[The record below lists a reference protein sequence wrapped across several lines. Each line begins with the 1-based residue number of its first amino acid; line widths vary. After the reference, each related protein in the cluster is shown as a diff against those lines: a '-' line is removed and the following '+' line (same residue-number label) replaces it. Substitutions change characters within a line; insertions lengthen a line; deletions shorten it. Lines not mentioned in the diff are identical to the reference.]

1 MAESAGTAVPSRQV
15 SIIVDDGRFGP
26 GAVPTTDP
34 AAAAAGNAAA
44 DATDGAE
51 VLVLARVVLDPVAI
65 AGEAL
70 AASPTAA
77 EQPLSAGVPDFLG
90 GACVAKGQQKSMQ
103 RLLHCMCGCYE
114 ILCGLNVYYIN
125 IVCGLC
131 EDCVCVFCGF
141 VFGLYVECMLCVWF
155 VNCI

>member
-26 GAVPTTDP
+26 ATDWGD
-34 AAAAAGNAAA
+34 AAAA

-51 VLVLARVVLDPVAI
+51 VLVLARVVFDPIAI

-77 EQPLSAGVPDFLG
+77 EEPLSAGAPDFFG
-90 GACVAKGQQKSMQ
+90 GG
-103 RLLHCMCGCYE
+103 
-114 ILCGLNVYYIN
+114 
-125 IVCGLC
+125 
-131 EDCVCVFCGF
+131 
-141 VFGLYVECMLCVWF
+141 
-155 VNCI
+155 

>member
-26 GAVPTTDP
+26 GTDWGD
-34 AAAAAGNAAA
+34 AAAA

-51 VLVLARVVLDPVAI
+51 VLVLARVVFDPIAI

-77 EQPLSAGVPDFLG
+77 EEPLSAGAPDFFG
-90 GACVAKGQQKSMQ
+90 GG
-103 RLLHCMCGCYE
+103 
-114 ILCGLNVYYIN
+114 
-125 IVCGLC
+125 
-131 EDCVCVFCGF
+131 
-141 VFGLYVECMLCVWF
+141 
-155 VNCI
+155 

>member
-34 AAAAAGNAAA
+34 AATAAGNAAA

-90 GACVAKGQQKSMQ
+90 GACVGGGTEKYATITTLFVLM
-103 RLLHCMCGCYE
+103 LYNWMWIECVLHKYN
-114 ILCGLNVYYIN
+114 LW
-125 IVCGLC
+125 IV
-131 EDCVCVFCGF
+131 
-141 VFGLYVECMLCVWF
+141 
-155 VNCI
+155 

>member
-26 GAVPTTDP
+26 GTDWGD
-34 AAAAAGNAAA
+34 AADADAAAA

-51 VLVLARVVLDPVAI
+51 VLVLARVVFDPVAI

-77 EQPLSAGVPDFLG
+77 EEPLSAGAPDFFG
-90 GACVAKGQQKSMQ
+90 GG
-103 RLLHCMCGCYE
+103 
-114 ILCGLNVYYIN
+114 
-125 IVCGLC
+125 
-131 EDCVCVFCGF
+131 
-141 VFGLYVECMLCVWF
+141 
-155 VNCI
+155 